1 MKPKKHKKRTPGQ
14 KPLTLSPSQAPEANE
29 LRLRYECISALLDAV
44 FRSGMAPSQVSEP
57 DNAAYLY
64 NSQLIYNDR
73 HGHEIVSQVRIP
85 LTPEQ
90 IPGFSVMVRNL
101 GPYLTD
107 DTSLAWFE
115 EITPPGPGQPSGT
128 KAPSSTTKFKDMLDA
143 RDALVAA
150 RKNITQRALLIE
162 MGYPA
167 SPPRTLRRWLK
178 SMRVSWTHFKQWPR

>member
-29 LRLRYECISALLDAV
+29 LRLRYESLSALLDAV

-73 HGHEIVSQVRIP
+73 HGPEIVSQVRIP
-85 LTPEQ
+85 LTPAQ
-90 IPGFSVMVRNL
+90 IPSISPLLKNFR
-101 GPYLTD
+101 PYVPD
-107 DTSLAWFE
+107 DAPFTWFE
-115 EITPPGPGQPSGT
+115 EIKPPGPGQPPGT
-128 KAPSSTTKFKDMLDA
+128 KAPSSTTKFEDMVDA

-150 RKNITQRALLIE
+150 RKNVTQRALLIE